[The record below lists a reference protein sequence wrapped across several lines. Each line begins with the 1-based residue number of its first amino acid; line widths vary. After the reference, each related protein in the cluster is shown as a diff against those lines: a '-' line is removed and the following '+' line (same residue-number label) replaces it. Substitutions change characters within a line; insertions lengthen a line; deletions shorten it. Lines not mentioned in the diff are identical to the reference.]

1 MGRAARL
8 VADFFRLAFWPLCAS
23 VLVVLLLQPIYY
35 VSLATVGS
43 IVPQQRIAA
52 HLGAAFDSGVLSD
65 DGNPRSLIFK
75 GGEQFTECISLG
87 IGLNKAETAWQTAVT
102 GSYPMSGS
110 THACHGLH
118 QAVSGSETSWQPYF
132 RYWHGYRLILA
143 PLAAAFPLWIVK
155 LINALMIVA
164 ACGVFW
170 MTLRNYCGLAV
181 ATIFLMTFVC
191 LSDVLFVWRT
201 STHCISL
208 AYILVGTSLFAAALR
223 KDWQAHN
230 LIVMA
235 AILGSV
241 FNFIDFLVNP
251 PMMPMLIAFFV
262 LLANRRDA
270 GMLALATVIAWFAGY
285 AETWVAKWLLA
296 YLAMPSSAG
305 VVSDI
310 LSTIEVRTVGALNG
324 VYLVPLAATLRAY
337 LRALNRVG
345 VIVPLLILLAFAHYA
360 ATVSRIDWRRAL
372 WLCSPALVSLL
383 WFEVLSSHTQFHLTV
398 SSRSAAMAFA
408 IFLSAMVMS
417 MPRRPSLPELWAQLQ
432 TLRAKLPLW
441 RSKRAGP

>member
-1 MGRAARL
+1 M
-8 VADFFRLAFWPLCAS
+8 
-23 VLVVLLLQPIYY
+23 
-35 VSLATVGS
+35 
-43 IVPQQRIAA
+43 
-52 HLGAAFDSGVLSD
+52 
-65 DGNPRSLIFK
+65 
-75 GGEQFTECISLG
+75 
-87 IGLNKAETAWQTAVT
+87 
-102 GSYPMSGS
+102 
-110 THACHGLH
+110 
-118 QAVSGSETSWQPYF
+118 
-132 RYWHGYRLILA
+132 ILA
-143 PLAAAFPLWIVK
+143 PLVTLFPLWFVK
-155 LINALMIVA
+155 IINALVVA
-164 ACGVFW
+164 AACAALCIALCKRG
-170 MTLRNYCGLAV
+170 GAAV
-181 ATIFLMTFVC
+181 ATIFLATFLC
-191 LSDVLFVWRT
+191 LSDVLFIWRT
-201 STHCISL
+201 STHSISL
-208 AYILVGTSLFAAALR
+208 AYILVGSSLFAIALQR
-223 KDWQAHN
+223 DWAPRY

-235 AILGSV
+235 AVMGSA

-337 LRALNRVG
+337 LRALSRFG
-345 VIVPLLILLAFAHYA
+345 VIVPILILLAVVHYA

-383 WFEVLSSHTQFHLTV
+383 WFEALSSHTQFHLTV

-417 MPRRPSLPELWAQLQ
+417 MQRRPSLPELWAQLQ
-432 TLRAKLPLW
+432 TLRAKLPLL
-441 RSKRAGP
+441 RSKR